1 MFDESNPVKEVVES
15 IVTPV
20 ISSIDSD
27 TSVKIQP
34 LNEPIEKLDPRSLEL
49 SPDIVMELSS
59 ASIERKLLGHSLP
72 SSTNLGSK
80 GIKISVG
87 GSVDRSV

>member
-34 LNEPIEKLDPRSLEL
+34 LNEPVKKLDPLEL
-49 SPDIVMELSS
+49 KLLPDIVMKLSS
-59 ASIERKLLGHSLP
+59 ASMEKRSLDHSSP
-72 SSTNLGSK
+72 SATDLENK
-80 GIKISVG
+80 GIKKSSD
-87 GSVDRSV
+87 GSV